1 MKTSKTKKAGTTE
14 SEKIVKSAVLGL
26 QEKKGEDILIMDLR
40 NSKNAVADFFVL
52 ATGNS
57 RTQVEALAR
66 SVDETIF
73 KELAEDPWHIEGKIN
88 SEWVLIDYVSVVVHV
103 FQQDSRSFYNLEKL
117 WGDAEFT
124 HIK

>member
-1 MKTSKTKKAGTTE
+1 
-14 SEKIVKSAVLGL
+14 
-26 QEKKGEDILIMDLR
+26 
-40 NSKNAVADFFVL
+40 L

-57 RTQVEALAR
+57 RTQVEALSR

-73 KELAEDPWHIEGKIN
+73 KELGEDPWHIEGKTN

>member
-1 MKTSKTKKAGTTE
+1 MKTSKTKKASTTE

-26 QEKKGEDILIMDLR
+26 QEKKGDDILVMDLR
-40 NSKNAVADFFVL
+40 KSKNAVADFFVL

-57 RTQVEALAR
+57 RTQVEALSR

-73 KELAEDPWHIEGKIN
+73 KELGEDPWHIEGKTN

>member
-1 MKTSKTKKAGTTE
+1 MRTSKTKKASTTE

-26 QEKKGEDILIMDLR
+26 QEKKGEDILVMDLR
-40 NSKNAVADFFVL
+40 KSNNAVADFFVL

-57 RTQVEALAR
+57 RTQVEALSR

-73 KELAEDPWHIEGKIN
+73 KELGEDPWHIEGKTN